1 MGVFAS
7 EYEQSCSFVQFS
19 ARGGALV
26 RAADYRKFNL
36 AQQDAGEALLEDM
49 PNQRTITFALA
60 ELLHPDAAGG
70 GFA

>member
-26 RAADYRKFNL
+26 RAADYRKFNM
-36 AQQDAGEALLEDM
+36 AQQDAGEAQKHFWKICRINEQSRL
-49 PNQRTITFALA
+49 R
-60 ELLHPDAAGG
+60 
-70 GFA
+70 